1 MQVSLLNNRL
11 LSIKIFTFFYLCQ
24 LAKCFLFCFV
34 FLINFYHSV
43 SDFALALTKTS
54 LVDAK
59 TSLCKNLSLPVTVG
73 GNWSTCHFGFCG
85 DYI

>member
-1 MQVSLLNNRL
+1 MQECLLNNRL
-11 LSIKIFTFFYLCQ
+11 LSIKIFAFFYLCQ
-24 LAKCFLFCFV
+24 LAKMFFVLF

>member
-1 MQVSLLNNRL
+1 MQVCLLNNRL
-11 LSIKIFTFFYLCQ
+11 LSVKIFAFFYLCQ
-24 LAKCFLFCFV
+24 LAKMLLLFF
-34 FLINFYHSV
+34 FIYFYQSAG
-43 SDFALALTKTS
+43 DFALALTKTS